1 MKIISI
7 LLSSFLSITVLGC
20 FSISEAQPS
29 VSEYKPV
36 VVFAIRHAEKV
47 DQSKDPELSDA
58 GKERAALLAQM
69 LRSAQIEYIHSS
81 PYIRT
86 MSTAAPTAQAH
97 GVKVQE
103 YDPRDLP
110 NLVEKVRIMGGRHLI
125 VGHSNTTP
133 LLAELLTDEKS
144 PAINE
149 AEEFDRLYVLTV
161 GKEGKASSVIIRYG
175 KQFISKPGE

>member
-1 MKIISI
+1 MNNISV
-7 LLSSFLSITVLGC
+7 LLTSFLSITLLGC
-20 FSISEAQPS
+20 FSISAAEPS

-36 VVFAIRHAEKV
+36 LVFAVRHAEKV
-47 DQSKDPELSDA
+47 DQSKDPELSQK

-69 LRSAQIEYIHSS
+69 LRSAKIEYVHSS

-86 MSTAAPTAQAH
+86 MNTAAPTAEAH

-110 NLVEKVRIMGGRHLI
+110 SLVEKVRIMGGRHLV

-149 AEEFDRLYVLTV
+149 AGEFDRLYVMTV
-161 GKEGKASSVIIRYG
+161 SKDGEASSVIIRYG
-175 KQFISKPGE
+175 KQFIPKLVQ